1 MALFLA
7 DQGTKWIVVNELV
20 YGERIQVLPFFAW
33 VRWHNAGAA
42 FSFLA
47 DAGGWQRWFF
57 VVIGLGF
64 SAYVVREL
72 SRLTLA
78 ERWMGLV
85 YGLILG
91 GALGNLYGR
100 LVNGYVV
107 DFILVHYE
115 QHIFPAF
122 NVADSALFCGVVI
135 WIVLMIAESR
145 AAKNCPMIGSPRIRI
160 RTLIDQGLD
169 RVRKSRK
176 SALQSLADGS
186 DCTTK
191 QQPQFVSHGRHHRVL
206 RRSKRNNT
214 NGFPHQFAL
223 CTADARW

>member
-1 MALFLA
+1 MSHDSQGSLTTPDLDALDPWRWRWLYLAAALFLA

-57 VVIGLGF
+57 VGLGVGF
-64 SAYVVREL
+64 CVYVAREL

-115 QHIFPAF
+115 RHIFPAF
-122 NVADSALFCGVVI
+122 NVADSALFCGVAI
-135 WIVLMIAESR
+135 WIWLMIAESR
-145 AAKNCPMIGSPRIRI
+145 A
-160 RTLIDQGLD
+160 
-169 RVRKSRK
+169 VRN
-176 SALQSLADGS
+176 A
-186 DCTTK
+186 
-191 QQPQFVSHGRHHRVL
+191 
-206 RRSKRNNT
+206 
-214 NGFPHQFAL
+214 
-223 CTADARW
+223 

>member
-1 MALFLA
+1 MKSDLEALDPWRWCWLYLAVALFLA

-85 YGLILG
+85 YGLI
-91 GALGNLYGR
+91 
-100 LVNGYVV
+100 
-107 DFILVHYE
+107 
-115 QHIFPAF
+115 
-122 NVADSALFCGVVI
+122 
-135 WIVLMIAESR
+135 
-145 AAKNCPMIGSPRIRI
+145 
-160 RTLIDQGLD
+160 
-169 RVRKSRK
+169 
-176 SALQSLADGS
+176 
-186 DCTTK
+186 
-191 QQPQFVSHGRHHRVL
+191 
-206 RRSKRNNT
+206 
-214 NGFPHQFAL
+214 
-223 CTADARW
+223 

>member
-1 MALFLA
+1 MSAAREEGVMLQTLDPWRWCWLLLAVAVFAL
-7 DQGTKWIVVNELV
+7 DQGTKWIVVTEMV
-20 YGERIQVLPFFAW
+20 YGERIQVLSFFAW

-57 VVIGLGF
+57 VAVGLGF
-64 SAYVVREL
+64 SAYIVREL
-72 SRLTLA
+72 SRLTLQ

-115 QHIFPAF
+115 RHIFPAF
-122 NVADSALFCGVVI
+122 NVADSALFCGVVL
-135 WIVLMIAESR
+135 WLYLMIQESR
-145 AAKNCPMIGSPRIRI
+145 RI
-160 RTLIDQGLD
+160 
-169 RVRKSRK
+169 
-176 SALQSLADGS
+176 
-186 DCTTK
+186 
-191 QQPQFVSHGRHHRVL
+191 
-206 RRSKRNNT
+206 N
-214 NGFPHQFAL
+214 
-223 CTADARW
+223 ARELP